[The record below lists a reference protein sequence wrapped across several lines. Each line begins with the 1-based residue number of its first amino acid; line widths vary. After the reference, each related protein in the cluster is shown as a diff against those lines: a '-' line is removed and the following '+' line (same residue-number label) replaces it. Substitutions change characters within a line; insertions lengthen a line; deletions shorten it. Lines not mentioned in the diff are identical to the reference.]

1 MARAAV
7 RRGWREPP
15 PTAGPTLLGVLIA
28 TVLALGSAGL
38 HAAWNLLVKTS
49 TNRDL
54 AAWGQFLFGGLI
66 VLPVLA
72 AIGWPAT
79 EVLPY
84 LLLSAVVHVVYVTGL
99 VRAYDTGDF
108 SLVYPV
114 ARGGGAFLAGIGGVA
129 LLGDRLGA
137 WAWVAIAI
145 VAGGLLSL
153 MGRGASRHS
162 IGWAAFTACT
172 IATYTIIDAHGARAA
187 SDGVRY
193 GLALMPL
200 SALAISIVAVAR
212 RRTRAFVA
220 TLPTMWRRYLAA
232 GAALTV
238 AYTLVLVA
246 VRSAPVGYVT
256 MLRESSVV
264 IGALA
269 GWLLLK
275 EQLGR
280 SRVVSSAV
288 VASGLVLLIAMR

>member
-1 MARAAV
+1 V
-7 RRGWREPP
+7 
-15 PTAGPTLLGVLIA
+15 TAGSTLRAVLIA

-72 AIGWPAT
+72 VIGWPAA

-99 VRAYDTGDF
+99 VRAYDIGDF

-137 WAWVAIAI
+137 WAWVAIA
-145 VAGGLLSL
+145 VVVGGLLSL
-153 MGRGASRHS
+153 IGRASRHS

-172 IATYTIIDAHGARAA
+172 IATYTLIDAHGARAA

-193 GLALMPL
+193 GFALMPL
-200 SALAISIVAVAR
+200 SALAISIGAVAR
-212 RRTRAFVA
+212 GRTRAFVA
-220 TLPTMWRRYLAA
+220 TLPTMWRRYVAA